1 MSPVTHPWLRGLA
14 ATSLIAVLALLPACG
29 GDESSSAE
37 SDESTVAP
45 VAHTHADGE
54 TCYICDA
61 DKREAGRLWCSEH
74 GRYEDRCWLCQPQ
87 LEEPD
92 RPYCKEHFLYEDE
105 CHLCNPALRDS
116 DGAPSS
122 DTGASAPNQAPAL
135 FCNEHGV
142 PELECG
148 ICQPQRAGTLA
159 PGESLS
165 IRMPSARSAELS
177 GLTVERPGRGSA
189 TASLQLLGEVR
200 YNENRRASVTPLA
213 AGVLTDIRV
222 DVGESVEAGQV
233 LAVVNSATVAQA
245 KSAYL
250 SALAELDVKAAAHE
264 REQRLAEENIA
275 ARRDLQEA
283 EGSHRLAVLA
293 VSQSRQRLLNLGFT
307 EQDVQSIEDTQSA
320 SSDLLIRAP
329 FAGTV
334 IERSAALGESVD
346 SEAIFAIADLSTMWI
361 DLAIPEDQA
370 IHLARGGAVTA
381 HVRARPG
388 QPVAGEIIW
397 ISPQIDEQTRMV
409 RGRALVP
416 NDDGTLRHGMFTE
429 VTAIVGTPT
438 ESLQVPADA
447 VHQLDG
453 GTFLFV
459 RNEADLYALRRV
471 EVGPR
476 SASGAASILA
486 GLDPSESVV
495 TGGSFTMRTEF
506 LKSRLGAGCVDD

>member
-1 MSPVTHPWLRGLA
+1 MSPVPHPWFRGLA
-14 ATSLIAVLALLPACG
+14 ATGLIAALTFLTACG
-29 GDESSSAE
+29 GEEPGASERAA
-37 SDESTVAP
+37 TP
-45 VAHTHADGE
+45 IAHTHAAGE
-54 TCYICDA
+54 TCYICDPT
-61 DKREAGRLWCSEH
+61 KRDTGRLWCTEH

-87 LEEPD
+87 LEDPD
-92 RPYCKEHFLYEDE
+92 RPYCEEHFLYEDE
-105 CHLCNPALRDS
+105 CHLCNPALRE
-116 DGAPSS
+116 GAATPSNE
-122 DTGASAPNQAPAL
+122 TGASAAPAL

-148 ICQPQRAGTLA
+148 ICQPQLAGTLA

-165 IRMPSARSAELS
+165 IRMPSARSAELA
-177 GLTVERPGRGSA
+177 GLTVERPGRGTA

-233 LAVVNSATVAQA
+233 LAVVNSAAVAQA

-250 SALAELDVKAAAHE
+250 SALAQLDVRASAHE

-275 ARRDLQEA
+275 ARRDVQEA
-283 EGSHRLAVLA
+283 QGAHRLAVLA
-293 VSQSRQRLLNLGFT
+293 VSQTRQQLLNLGFT
-307 EQDVQSIEDTQSA
+307 EQDVETIEDTQSA
-320 SSDLLIRAP
+320 NSDLLIRAP

-334 IERSAALGESVD
+334 IERSAALGEAVD
-346 SEAIFAIADLSTMWI
+346 SEALFAIADLSTMWI
-361 DLAIPEDQA
+361 ELAVPEDQA
-370 IHLARGGAVTA
+370 IHLVKGGAVSA

-388 QPVAGEIIW
+388 QPIDGEITW

-409 RGRALVP
+409 RGRAVVP
-416 NDDGTLRHGMFTE
+416 NTDGILRHGMFTE
-429 VTAIVGTPT
+429 VTAIVGNPT
-438 ESLQVPADA
+438 ESLQVPTES

-453 GTFLFV
+453 ATFLFV
-459 RNEADLYALRRV
+459 RNEPDLYALRRV

-486 GLDPSESVV
+486 GLDPNESVV
-495 TGGSFTMRTEF
+495 IGGSFTMRTEF